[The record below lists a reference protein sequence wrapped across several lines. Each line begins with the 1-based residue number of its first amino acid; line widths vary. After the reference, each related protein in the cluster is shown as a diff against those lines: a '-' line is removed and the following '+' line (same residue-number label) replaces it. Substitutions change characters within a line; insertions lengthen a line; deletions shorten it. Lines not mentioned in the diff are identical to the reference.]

1 MQITSLQTVS
11 LYFKLGSSDKEY
23 HASVESL
30 DGGYIVNFAY
40 GRRGTTL
47 QTGTKTS
54 APVDLPTATRIFTRL
69 VAEKKAKGYT
79 EGEAG
84 TPYQQSEKES
94 RVTDTLPQLLNPIA
108 ESELERLISD
118 DHWCAQ
124 EKFDGKRILLKKE
137 GAAIHG
143 INRKGLLVGLPSPI
157 VVAAHAFEGDFI
169 LDGESVGE
177 HLHVFDLLSLNG
189 EDLRALPFHARA
201 TALVD
206 LLDSLRQKH
215 LHYARTAWR
224 ADQKRQLLITLRGE
238 NKEGIVFKRIDA
250 PYVPGR
256 PSSGGTQLKHKFC
269 ATLSAVV
276 GALNAKRSIEIQLL
290 DGKRWVTAGNVTIPA
305 NHSVPA
311 HGQVVEV
318 RYLYAFKE
326 SGCLYQPVYL
336 GMRTDL
342 LAIECVTGQLK
353 FKSDGEEHE

>member
-1 MQITSLQTVS
+1 MS
-11 LYFKLGSSDKEY
+11 LYFKQGSSDKEY
-23 HASVESL
+23 HATIEPR
-30 DGGYIVNFAY
+30 DGGYVVNFAY

-47 QTGTKTS
+47 QTGTKTN
-54 APVDLPTATRIFTRL
+54 APVDLPTATNILTKL

-84 TPYQQSEKES
+84 VPYQQSEKED
-94 RVTDTLPQLLNPIA
+94 RVTDTLPQLLNPID

-124 EKFDGKRILLKKE
+124 EKFDGKRILLKKAN
-137 GAAIHG
+137 AAIHG

-157 VVAAHAFEGDFI
+157 VVAAHTFGGDFI

-177 HLHVFDLLSLNG
+177 HLHVFDLLSLNE
-189 EDLRALPFHARA
+189 EDLRALPFQARA
-201 TALVD
+201 TALFD
-206 LLDSLRQKH
+206 LLHSLPQKH
-215 LHYARTAWR
+215 LQNARTAWR

-238 NKEGIVFKRIDA
+238 NKEGIVFKHIDA

-256 PSSGGTQLKHKFC
+256 PNSGGTQLKHKFC

-276 GALNAKRSIEIQLL
+276 GAINAKRSIEVQLF

-311 HGQVVEV
+311 QGQVVEV

-336 GMRTDL
+336 GVRSDV
-342 LAIECVTGQLK
+342 LATECVTAQLK